1 MGIEGDRGWE
11 GWAQEFTEV
20 LRREDILRMLESLA
34 SSAVLG
40 REAG

>member
-11 GWAQEFTEV
+11 GWVREFTEV
-20 LRREDILRMLESLA
+20 SRREDILGMLESLA

-40 REAG
+40 SGAG